1 MICSGDPSTEQPKGE
16 EKDKYIVVFYYLIY
30 ARPQFDIS
38 ASALANVFD
47 LLLKKRQIKMII

>member
-47 LLLKKRQIKMII
+47 LLF

>member
-16 EKDKYIVVFYYLIY
+16 EKDKCFVFYYLIY